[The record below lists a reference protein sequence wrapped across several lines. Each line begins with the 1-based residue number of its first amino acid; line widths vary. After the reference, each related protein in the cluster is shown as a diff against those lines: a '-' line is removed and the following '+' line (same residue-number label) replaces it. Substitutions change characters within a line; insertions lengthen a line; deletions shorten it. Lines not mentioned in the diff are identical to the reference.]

1 MSSINVKGL
10 TKVFDTAS
18 GPLKILDDV
27 SFDVKEG
34 EFVCLLG
41 PSGSGKS
48 VTLNC
53 ISGLLPITSGSV
65 HVDGISVVEQKPSYG
80 YVFQQ
85 PRLIPWRTVE
95 DNLRFALRAETGK
108 AVEDEDKRILDV
120 LELVNLSGYEKF
132 YPHQIS
138 GGMQHRVGIARAYV
152 RDPGLLMMDEPFGAL
167 DEMTARR
174 LRSELVHTWLRD
186 RRTVVFVTHDIIE
199 ACYLAD
205 RIVIYTPKPT
215 RIAEIIEVKL
225 PRPREYGSAE
235 MHHIESQVLAVF
247 ERTMKDFM
255 QIIKDEHRA
264 MASVFNEIQR
274 HVGQIDSGGEPD
286 FEQLESMTHYLTEF
300 PEKLHHPKEDE
311 YLFDALLMRSP
322 HARDIVAE
330 VQDEHRL
337 GGELLDRC
345 VSAMGRFRSSRS
357 VADQQLFIKTVRE
370 FIDLQWRHM
379 NREEQVLMPMAAQF
393 LKRDDWERVSDAF
406 RSNENP
412 LFGINAKEDPAALRQ
427 ALGSLRERV

>member
-1 MSSINVKGL
+1 
-10 TKVFDTAS
+10 
-18 GPLKILDDV
+18 
-27 SFDVKEG
+27 
-34 EFVCLLG
+34 
-41 PSGSGKS
+41 
-48 VTLNC
+48 
-53 ISGLLPITSGSV
+53 
-65 HVDGISVVEQKPSYG
+65 
-80 YVFQQ
+80 
-85 PRLIPWRTVE
+85 
-95 DNLRFALRAETGK
+95 
-108 AVEDEDKRILDV
+108 
-120 LELVNLSGYEKF
+120 
-132 YPHQIS
+132 
-138 GGMQHRVGIARAYV
+138 
-152 RDPGLLMMDEPFGAL
+152 MDEPFGAL

-174 LRSELVHTWLRD
+174 LRSDLVSTWLRD

-264 MASVFNEIQR
+264 MATVFNEILR
-274 HVGQIDSGGEPD
+274 HVGQIESGSEPD
-286 FEQLESMTHYLTEF
+286 FDQLGSMTHYLAEF

-322 HARDIVAE
+322 HARDIISE

-357 VADQQLFIKTVRE
+357 VVDQQLFIKSTRE

-412 LFGINAKEDPAALRQ
+412 LFGINAKEDPAALKQ
-427 ALGSLRERV
+427 ALDSLRQRV